1 MSDGLA
7 KAFIACGWIATG
19 IACLGNLLVATRT
32 GGLNFPNLLIT
43 VAFFGIA
50 FAIYRR
56 SRTAAVAMLVIFA
69 LMRIRFYGLAASLA
83 PTHGGTAFMTS
94 FWVSTAIFMT
104 ALLLGVIGT
113 FAWHAR
119 RPDTARQP
127 GSV

>member
-1 MSDGLA
+1 MIDGLT
-7 KAFIACGWIATG
+7 KGFIACGWIATG
-19 IACLGNLLVATRT
+19 IACIGNLLVATRT
-32 GGLNFPNLLIT
+32 GGLNFPNLIIT
-43 VAFFGIA
+43 LAFFGIA
-50 FAIYRR
+50 YAIYRR

-69 LMRIRFYGLAASLA
+69 MMRIRFYGLAASLA

-94 FWVSTAIFMT
+94 FWVSTGIFTT

-119 RPDTARQP
+119 HSNTARLP